1 MSPFVGTRRF
11 SSRHFPRDLFYLSV
25 LPYWDLEPTH
35 VLEPDAGNDPA
46 YEYLSEISDVSR
58 DLHVPFPY
66 QQNPS
71 FPR

>member
-1 MSPFVGTRRF
+1 
-11 SSRHFPRDLFYLSV
+11 
-25 LPYWDLEPTH
+25 LEPTH